1 MSDTC
6 LVRQPVF
13 GTSGA
18 LIGYEIRFGDTDAE
32 QRALIQSLSSG
43 TFELVRGRQPA
54 FVACGRDLLLQ
65 HAPSLVNPA
74 TAVLM
79 FPRSLDPTPDV
90 IEAILRFKDAGGHI
104 ALDQLGSVESLSE
117 QLLPYATWARI
128 DVSTGDLVELAQRV
142 GHLIRQRAGL
152 KVIGYNVS
160 ERAQYD
166 AIRALGAEAFQG
178 QFFSSPEPVPATDM
192 PQNTVAAMRLM
203 GLARDPNVND
213 RTLEEVLATD
223 PVLMFQLLRLVNS
236 ASVGLRG
243 VSSIGQALRMIGR
256 TTFERWLAVA
266 VAASRKS
273 TTGVDQELVRKA
285 IERGRL
291 LEQLSGGPRDSGTL
305 FLVGLF
311 SALDAVF
318 RMSLPEI
325 LERVTLSDEATSA
338 LLDRSGPYSDALSFV
353 EAYELGMFEH
363 AAELASEMGV
373 DPSRLGELY
382 TNALTWTDEALGNIA
397 PPPTEKAAP
406 KVVSGRGR

>member
-18 LIGYEIRFGDTDAE
+18 LLGYEIRFGDTDAD
-32 QRALIQSLSSG
+32 QRSLIQSLSSG

-54 FVACGRDLLLQ
+54 FVACGRELLLQ
-65 HAPSLVNPA
+65 HALSLVNPS

-79 FPRSLDPTPDV
+79 LPRSLDPAPDV
-90 IEAILRFKDAGGHI
+90 IEAILQFKDAGGHI
-104 ALDQLGSVESLSE
+104 ALDQLSGPVSPSE
-117 QLLPYATWARI
+117 MLLPYATWARV
-128 DVSTGDLVELAQRV
+128 DVATGDPAELAQRV
-142 GHLIRQRAGL
+142 GRLTRQRVGL

-213 RTLEEVLATD
+213 RTLEDVLATD

-236 ASVGLRG
+236 ASVGMRG

-273 TTGVDQELVRKA
+273 TTGVDQELVRKS

-311 SALDAVF
+311 SSLDAVF

-325 LERVTLSDEATSA
+325 LERVTLSDDATNA
-338 LLDRSGPYSDALSFV
+338 LLDRTGPYSDALSFV

-363 AAELASEMGV
+363 AEELASEMGV
-373 DPSRLGELY
+373 DPARLGELY
-382 TNALTWTDEALGNIA
+382 TNALTWTDEALGNMT
-397 PPPTEKAAP
+397 PPPEKAAP
-406 KVVSGRGR
+406 KVMAARGR